1 MLQILFGMDA
11 EKYPDAKTHVA
22 GWRGHNDG
30 QMALVLMRGPGGL
43 RSGAGHQLFAD
54 GRLNMVGITS
64 CVQNI
69 SLNVCLQIVGDRK
82 SVV

>member
-1 MLQILFGMDA
+1 MKMLQILFGMDA
-11 EKYPDAKTHVA
+11 EKYPDARTHVT

-54 GRLNMVGITS
+54 GRLNMVGFMACMQKIPL
-64 CVQNI
+64 I
-69 SLNVCLQIVGDRK
+69 FCL
-82 SVV
+82 